1 MARRVTAVA
10 CLASLSIS
18 LATPA
23 AAHHP
28 GGGGNAGGGG
38 PIMTIPAFT
47 LEQGQ
52 AAMTIWYDYS
62 RLGGLSDAQLMAAGL
77 QHQHVHSIRT
87 IESAVASF
95 DYGITDDLTIGL
107 RAPIN
112 RRTDIREGAH
122 EHVDGSAIGL
132 VEQRGNSTGFG
143 DVTLLGQW
151 RFLNSIASQTQAAVL
166 FGVKAPTGT
175 TNLYDQNGELF
186 ETEFQPGSGSWDWLV
201 GAAFS
206 QRFGKWSLDSNV
218 LFIAAGEGAQQ
229 TNLGDRFLYNAAV
242 TYRLFGPSSDPGDA
256 LAHAG
261 HSHGRPVTKAPPA
274 AVAPKPT
281 WTLDAALELNG
292 EWHDRQTVAGVAD
305 ENSGGNTVYLGPGL
319 RAGYDRFSSFVLA
332 GWPVVNQMNGL
343 QSKPEFRVIGGMS
356 IAFR

>member
-1 MARRVTAVA
+1 MAV
-10 CLASLSIS
+10 
-18 LATPA
+18 
-23 AAHHP
+23 
-28 GGGGNAGGGG
+28 
-38 PIMTIPAFT
+38 
-47 LEQGQ
+47 
-52 AAMTIWYDYS
+52 WYDYV
-62 RLGGLSDAQLMAAGL
+62 RLGGLSDAQLKAAGL
-77 QHQHVHSIRT
+77 AHQHVHSIRT

-95 DYGITDDLTIGL
+95 AYGITDNLTIGL

-122 EHVDGSAIGL
+122 EHTHGGGAIGL
-132 VEQRGNSTGFG
+132 VDQRGDSTGFG
-143 DVTLLGQW
+143 DVTLLAQW
-151 RFLNSIASQTQAAVL
+151 RFLNSIASQTQAAFL

-218 LFIAAGEGAQQ
+218 LFIAAGNGAQQ

-242 TYRLFGPSSDPGDA
+242 TYRLFGPSGEAHDA

-261 HSHGRPVTKAPPA
+261 HSHGRTVAKAPV
-274 AVAPKPT
+274 AVAPKPA
-281 WTLDAALELNG
+281 WTLDSTLELIG
-292 EWHDRQTVAGVAD
+292 EWHGRQVVAGVAD

-332 GWPVVNQMNGL
+332 GWPVANQMNGL

-356 IAFR
+356 LLFR